1 MAESNAKLVNFEE
14 QKEELE
20 HQASILKEMLS
31 TRQKVQ
37 LSLREKQLSLN
48 E

>member
-1 MAESNAKLVNFEE
+1 MAENNSKLANFEE
-14 QKEELE
+14 QREELE
-20 HQASILKEMLS
+20 HQASILKEMLA

-48 E
+48 D